1 MKYKSLFILSVALPM
16 QWLLVRWVSKYP
28 LLVETYYSQGLYP
41 KIMSVLQGAFGWI
54 PFPIGDIFYFIL
66 GIWIIY
72 LMYKL
77 IQEWR
82 IGILKNV
89 LRLTATASVLYF
101 VFHLFWALNYYRLP
115 LYQNMDMAS
124 TYSTEDLYKTTK
136 KLIANTNSLHR
147 DLAFAD
153 SLVVSAYTKK
163 EIRKMASQGY
173 KQIPKTIIPNKN
185 LPNPVKNS
193 LFSLSISYL
202 GYGGYFNP
210 FTGEAQVNAKTP
222 EALYAVIAAHEQAH
236 QLGYAAEN
244 EANFLGVL
252 ASIQNS
258 DSFIQYAGYTY
269 GLRYCLNELA
279 RRDKDLYKELHESI
293 QPGVLALYKSHHLFW
308 KQYDTVIENISKEVW
323 DKVLKISKQSD
334 GVASYSYI
342 VALLVNFDK
351 SEPNFL
357 L

>member
-1 MKYKSLFILSVALPM
+1 MKYKSLFILSVALPI
-16 QWLLVRWVSKYP
+16 QWFLVRWLSKYP
-28 LLVETYYSQGLYP
+28 HLVESHYSQGLYP
-41 KIMSVLQGAFGWI
+41 KITSILQGVFGWI

-72 LMYKL
+72 LLYKL
-77 IQEWR
+77 IKEWR
-82 IGILKNV
+82 TAILKNA
-89 LRLTATASVLYF
+89 LRITATLSVIYF
-101 VFHLFWALNYYRLP
+101 VFHLLWALNYYRLP
-115 LYQNMDMAS
+115 LYQNMDIAT
-124 TYSTEDLYKTTK
+124 TYSTEDLYKTTQ
-136 KLIANTNSLHR
+136 KLIANTNALHT

-153 SLVVSAYTKK
+153 SLVVSSYSKK
-163 EIRKMASQGY
+163 ELRAMASQGY
-173 KQIPKTIIPNKN
+173 KQIPRTIIPNEN
-185 LPNPVKNS
+185 LPNLVKNS

-202 GYGGYFNP
+202 GYGGYYNP

-222 EALYAVIAAHEQAH
+222 EALYTVIAAHEQAH

-269 GLRYCLNELA
+269 GLRYCLNELG

-293 QPGVLALYKSHHLFW
+293 LPGVLALYKHHHEFW
-308 KQYDTVIENISKEVW
+308 KQYDTVIETVSKEVW
-323 DKVLKISKQSD
+323 DKILKISKQSD

>member
-1 MKYKSLFILSVALPM
+1 MKHKPLIILSALLPI
-16 QWLLVRWVSKYP
+16 QWILVRWISKYP
-28 LLVETYYSQGLYP
+28 HLVESYYSQGFYP
-41 KIMSVLQGAFGWI
+41 KIASILQRTFGWI
-54 PFPIGDIFYFIL
+54 PFSLGDIFYFIL

-72 LMYKL
+72 LIYKL
-77 IQEWR
+77 IKEWR
-82 IGILKNV
+82 IAILKNT
-89 LRLTATASVLYF
+89 LRLTATLSVLFF

-115 LYQNMDMAS
+115 LYRNMDMAT
-124 TYSTEDLYKTTK
+124 TYSTEDLYKTTQ
-136 KLIANTNSLHR
+136 KLIANTNALHT
-147 DLAFAD
+147 DLALAD
-153 SLVVSAYTKK
+153 SLVISSYSKK

-173 KQIPKTIIPNKN
+173 KQIPRSIIPNEN
-185 LPNPVKNS
+185 IPNPVKNS

-222 EALYAVIAAHEQAH
+222 KALYATIAAHEQAH

-258 DSFIQYAGYTY
+258 DAFIQYAGYTY

-279 RRDKDLYKELHESI
+279 RRDKELYKELHESI
-293 QPGVLALYKSHHLFW
+293 QPGVLALYKSHHAFW
-308 KQYDTVIENISKEVW
+308 KQYDTIIESISKEIW
-323 DKVLKISKQSD
+323 DKALKASQQSE

-342 VALLVNFDK
+342 VALLVSFDK
-351 SEPNFL
+351 SEPDFFL
-357 L
+357 